1 MSNLDILDKFN
12 LSLILGCNYFFNLGF
27 MKKLGRNIR
36 IIREIRN
43 LTQESL
49 AQAIGYSQKHISRTE
64 RGQIQLN
71 KACIERIAEALDV
84 SPQKLK
90 DFDYKSLLEE

>member
-1 MSNLDILDKFN
+1 MSNLDILAKFK

-36 IIREIRN
+36 MIREIRN

-49 AQAIGYSQKHISRTE
+49 AQAILAIHKSTFLE
-64 RGQIQLN
+64 
-71 KACIERIAEALDV
+71 
-84 SPQKLK
+84 LK
-90 DFDYKSLLEE
+90 KDKYN